1 MLAGLITFRLRA
13 PSTLGTLGVAAMGSE
28 ADQRRARTVT
38 LVALA
43 IVVVLIAL
51 AMAGVLTIDPVSFSR
66 WMRDFILGVALLCF
80 VYLFFFAGLDAD
92 ERRRIVV
99 VLVLFI
105 FSVVFWSAFEQQPT
119 SLNLFARDFTDRT
132 LGGWEVPT
140 SWFQSAESA
149 CVILFAPVLAAIW
162 LALGRRGRDLSSPT
176 KFAIGLSLAGV
187 GFLLMVAAS
196 NRVIGGGAGA
206 RVSMLWLVAS
216 YFFQGLG
223 ELSLSPVGMSSMT
236 RLAPKRFAGL
246 TMGAWFTSLALGN
259 LIAGIVGGNVDP
271 EKLSEMPAL
280 FQRTAISLF
289 VAAALLLALVVP
301 IRRMMEGRSR

>member
-1 MLAGLITFRLRA
+1 
-13 PSTLGTLGVAAMGSE
+13 
-28 ADQRRARTVT
+28 
-38 LVALA
+38 
-43 IVVVLIAL
+43 
-51 AMAGVLTIDPVSFSR
+51 
-66 WMRDFILGVALLCF
+66 
-80 VYLFFFAGLDAD
+80 
-92 ERRRIVV
+92 

-119 SLNLFARDFTDRT
+119 SLNLFARDFTDRMV
-132 LGGWEVPT
+132 GGWEIPT

-176 KFAIGLSLAGV
+176 KFAIGLSFAGA

-196 NRVIGGGAGA
+196 NRVIAGGVGT
-206 RVSMLWLVAS
+206 RVSMLWLIAS
-216 YFFQGLG
+216 YFLQGLG

-246 TMGAWFTSLALGN
+246 TMGAWFASISLGN

-271 EKLSEMPAL
+271 EKLAEMPAL

-289 VAAALLLALVVP
+289 VAAALLLLLVVP
-301 IRRMMEGRSR
+301 IRRMMEPRSR